1 MIDFWRQEEDS
12 ASEHGEAQTG
22 FRLWTQDAK
31 EEWMIDHK
39 GNRWGW
45 GLSTASSA
53 LKTLTKGHCRSF
65 SAFLVNLKTKKQI
78 KGTWNRTT
86 EDEIPNININ
96 INCKDSR
103 Q

>member
-1 MIDFWRQEEDS
+1 MHIERVQAKYMIEKRGLLSIFGDRKKTV

-22 FRLWTQDAK
+22 FRLWTQDSK

-53 LKTLTKGHCRSF
+53 LKPLTEGHCGSF
-65 SAFLVNLKTKKQI
+65 SALLVNL
-78 KGTWNRTT
+78 
-86 EDEIPNININ
+86 
-96 INCKDSR
+96 
-103 Q
+103 